1 MHVWS
6 RYVWGDGRSFF
17 TILYNYYFTNKVS
30 KKICRKWRTLF
41 ENFSLILLSK
51 VKEKCVL
58 ITVANVHVYWLF
70 IGVVG
75 NSKCN
80 KQRVY
85 EGERKS
91 WLNTCVICCIFPS
104 ETKYLSRQ
112 FYFSGISYLTLLKRR
127 VSYFKIV

>member
-1 MHVWS
+1 M
-6 RYVWGDGRSFF
+6 
-17 TILYNYYFTNKVS
+17 
-30 KKICRKWRTLF
+30 
-41 ENFSLILLSK
+41 
-51 VKEKCVL
+51 L

-112 FYFSGISYLTLLKRR
+112 YYFSGISYLTLLKRR
-127 VSYFKIV
+127 VSYCISLFKKILFGMGEDFCKCAIFNSSMEDGKFKLELHFLEGVEKHLFKFMYT

>member
-1 MHVWS
+1 MYRVDM
-6 RYVWGDGRSFF
+6 YGGMGG
-17 TILYNYYFTNKVS
+17 VS
-30 KKICRKWRTLF
+30 LPYCTTTTLLTKLAKKICRKWRTLF

>member
-1 MHVWS
+1 MYGGWEEFLYHIVQ
-6 RYVWGDGRSFF
+6 VLLALLIKLAEKFVAKGDA
-17 TILYNYYFTNKVS
+17 I
-30 KKICRKWRTLF
+30 RKL
-41 ENFSLILLSK
+41 LDILLSK

-58 ITVANVHVYWLF
+58 ITVANVLYWLF

-91 WLNTCVICCIFPS
+91 WLSTCVICCIFSS

-127 VSYFKIV
+127 VI